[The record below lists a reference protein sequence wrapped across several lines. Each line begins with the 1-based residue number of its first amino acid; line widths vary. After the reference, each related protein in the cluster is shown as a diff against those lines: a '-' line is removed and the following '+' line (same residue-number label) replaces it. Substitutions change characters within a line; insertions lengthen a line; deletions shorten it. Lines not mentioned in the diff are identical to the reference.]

1 MDFDDLCAT
10 YFSCK
15 TKISHL
21 YEIVIFHFLDSEKEK
36 EAEGGGFGPGAY
48 INGSAVSKTVKSKHS
63 KEETGNS
70 QRCIYKH
77 DRHKCPM
84 SNNKE
89 VVQSTVGV
97 VVVMGGEGEGG
108 GMD

>member
-21 YEIVIFHFLDSEKEK
+21 YEIVIFQAKLHFLDSEKEK

-48 INGSAVSKTVKSKHS
+48 INGSAVSKNSKNKVNTENLRYKQFQKHNENSVKSTVKK
-63 KEETGNS
+63 
-70 QRCIYKH
+70 
-77 DRHKCPM
+77 
-84 SNNKE
+84 
-89 VVQSTVGV
+89 
-97 VVVMGGEGEGG
+97 
-108 GMD
+108 